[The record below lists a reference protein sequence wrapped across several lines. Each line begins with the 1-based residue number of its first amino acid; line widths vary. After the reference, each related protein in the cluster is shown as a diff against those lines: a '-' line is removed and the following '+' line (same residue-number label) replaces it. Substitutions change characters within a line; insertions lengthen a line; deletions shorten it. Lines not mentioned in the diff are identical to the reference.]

1 MKMGSNSRLV
11 LFLQKGQTICKTLDS
26 FYAKLMLVSFS
37 NHIKFRVIHLRI
49 VEPMY
54 VISGIPKA
62 MCFYFFFNL

>member
-37 NHIKFRVIHLRI
+37 NHIKFRALCGK
-49 VEPMY
+49 PTAL
-54 VISGIPKA
+54 GTP
-62 MCFYFFFNL
+62 FY

>member
-37 NHIKFRVIHLRI
+37 NHIKFRAQCGKPTALGT
-49 VEPMY
+49 P
-54 VISGIPKA
+54 
-62 MCFYFFFNL
+62 FY